1 MPFETESK
9 DMDTLRLC
17 LRHAFCSVDHSENNI
32 ENVLDNTFSVE
43 HNSFGKVHEYE
54 LKPGGNEIKVTE
66 ENKREYVK

>member
-1 MPFETESK
+1 MCFFA
-9 DMDTLRLC
+9 L
-17 LRHAFCSVDHSENNI
+17 SVDHRENNI

-54 LKPGGNEIKVTE
+54 LKPGGNDIKVTE